1 MPKSASKVKAST
13 QKFTEIQEIKGPIVL
28 LNGGNAC
35 LVIEVRASNFALLSR
50 KEQDAKIY
58 AYASLLNS
66 LTFPVQILIRNQRV
80 DISSYLKTLEQ
91 QEKETQ
97 NQFLKN
103 HISMY
108 RDFVH
113 QMIKV
118 NVVLNKEFY
127 LVITYSSLEAG
138 AKGATATVKKGE
150 DQKQA
155 IIDQA
160 TKSLTSKGES
170 LLGQLK
176 KLALSAKIMQEE
188 ELVKMFYNIYNYDT
202 LEIAQVAEDLQK
214 PMVKT
219 QEQA

>member
-1 MPKSASKVKAST
+1 MAKTASHVKAST
-13 QKFTEIQEIKGPIVL
+13 QKFTGIQEIKGPVVL
-28 LNGGNAC
+28 LEGGNASM
-35 LVIEVRASNFALLSR
+35 VIEVRASNFALLSR

-66 LTFPVQILIRNQRV
+66 LTFPIQVLIRNQRV
-80 DISSYLKTLEQ
+80 DISAYLKTLEQ
-91 QEKETQ
+91 QEKETN

-103 HISMY
+103 HISLY

-127 LVITYSSLEAG
+127 IVITYSSLEAG
-138 AKGATATVKKGE
+138 AKGASATVKKGE
-150 DQKQA
+150 SQKQA
-155 IIDQA
+155 LIEQA
-160 TKSLTSKGES
+160 NKTLTAKGES
-170 LLGQLK
+170 LLSQLK
-176 KLALSAKIMQEE
+176 RLSLSSKIMQEE

-202 LEIAQVAEDLQK
+202 LEIAQVAGDLQK